1 MSFPNYPRA
10 IKGVHVRGQGNTLP
24 VCRRKKWTFGSQHN
38 RMTLVQKQFHEKY
51 IQIPH
56 PEKELAY
63 FLISVS
69 NSVTLN

>member
-1 MSFPNYPRA
+1 MSEGRVTHFLYA
-10 IKGVHVRGQGNTLP
+10 GE
-24 VCRRKKWTFGSQHN
+24 KKWTFGSQHN